1 MFRGSPSLAD
11 SWKKCIG
18 IGFFNR
24 ISGKN
29 VLDKESR
36 FASLPTVILYYLVIG
51 LVLSFFFS
59 IVGIAVSPYITH
71 RAQRDAGKE

>member
-1 MFRGSPSLAD
+1 MGVGLASAVSPVIAFVLFV
-11 SWKKCIG
+11 IG
-18 IGFFNR
+18 R
-24 ISGKN
+24 
-29 VLDKESR
+29 LDKESR